1 VDLCQA
7 FLCRAVISG
16 LASINRLLEVKKRC
30 LRIKALPANN
40 SLGRSGSFIS
50 NLTFLSMRPGFAFVA
65 FGTAVAA
72 ASALKRLRKGPFE
85 RASNGKASKF
95 APGMVADKIMTTA

>member
-1 VDLCQA
+1 
-7 FLCRAVISG
+7 
-16 LASINRLLEVKKRC
+16 
-30 LRIKALPANN
+30 
-40 SLGRSGSFIS
+40 
-50 NLTFLSMRPGFAFVA
+50 MRPGFAFVA